1 MTHVAGPAP
10 RRDVIA
16 GLTVG
21 AVLVP
26 QGLAYGELAGLT
38 PIAGLY
44 AALAGIIVYAAVGS
58 SSLISLGPTATSAIL
73 AAAAGQEF
81 ASDERAAPIVT
92 AALMAGGLALAAG
105 IVRLG
110 FVANL
115 LSRPVLVGYTAG
127 AAVTIA
133 ASQLGNL
140 LGIDV
145 DGRLVTAML
154 ADVFGGL
161 SATSLVTLALSAAS
175 LVGLVLLQQL
185 RPRLPAALL
194 VVVAATA
201 VTRIFDLADH
211 GVAVVGALPRGLPE
225 IGLPDLAAGDLDRLV
240 LPAAAIALVGFA
252 ETVAQGQ
259 ALGETERA
267 PDPNRELMALGG
279 ANIASGLC
287 AGFSVSSSFSRNAL
301 NVGAGG
307 RSQRA
312 FLVAAGAVVVSLVA
326 LTNALGHVPL
336 ASLAAVVVVSVVALI
351 PVRTF
356 RRLAHLQRDDFVFAL
371 VAFAGVI
378 LIGIL
383 PGLAVAVALSLGG
396 LLYRVTTADTTVLGY
411 VPDEDTWR
419 RLDRYDTAQARP
431 GVLVVRFSGPL
442 YFANASR
449 LRRQVSQ
456 LVAES
461 SPGLRR
467 VVIDGRAMGHLD
479 ATAIEVLTELH
490 ARLGQNGIELVMAG
504 LRRPALD
511 TFLRS
516 DLVRTVGEE
525 ELVYATVRAAT
536 DV

>member
-1 MTHVAGPAP
+1 M
-10 RRDVIA
+10 IA

-26 QGLAYGELAGLT
+26 QSLAYGELAGLA

-44 AALAGIIVYAAVGS
+44 AALAAIIAYAAVGS

-73 AAAAGQEF
+73 AAAAGREV
-81 ASDERAAPIVT
+81 ASDDRAAAIVT
-92 AALMAGGLALAAG
+92 VALIAGGLALAAG
-105 IVRLG
+105 MVRLG
-110 FVANL
+110 FIANL

-127 AAVTIA
+127 AAITIA
-133 ASQLGNL
+133 VSQMGNL

-145 DGRLVTAML
+145 DGQRVTAML
-154 ADVFGGL
+154 ADLVRGMSGASL
-161 SATSLVTLALSAAS
+161 ATLTVSAAS
-175 LVGLVLLQQL
+175 LVGLVLVQRL

-194 VVVAATA
+194 VVVVATA
-201 VTRIFDLADH
+201 IAQLFDLADH
-211 GVAVVGALPRGLPE
+211 GVAVVGTLPSGLPE
-225 IGLPDLAAGDLDRLV
+225 IGLPDLAAGDARRLV

-259 ALGETERA
+259 ALGATRRN
-267 PDPNRELMALGG
+267 PGPNRELMALGT
-279 ANIASGLC
+279 ANVASGLC
-287 AGFSVSSSFSRNAL
+287 GGFSVSSSFSRNAL
-301 NVGAGG
+301 NVRAGG

-312 FLVAAGAVVVSLVA
+312 FLVAAAAVVVSLVA
-326 LTNALGHVPL
+326 LTNTLSHVPL
-336 ASLAAVVVVSVVALI
+336 ASLAAIVVVSVAALI
-351 PVRTF
+351 PIRTF
-356 RRLAHLQRDDFVFAL
+356 SRLAHLQRDDFVFAV

-383 PGLAVAVALSLGG
+383 PGLAIAVALSLGG
-396 LLYRVTTADTTVLGY
+396 LLYRVTTADTAVLGY
-411 VPDEDTWR
+411 VPDQDTWR
-419 RLDRYDTAQARP
+419 RLDRHDTARARP

-461 SPGLRR
+461 APGLRR
-467 VVIDGRAMGHLD
+467 VVIDGRAMSHVD
-479 ATAIEVLTELH
+479 ATAIEMLTELH
-490 ARLGQNGIELVMAG
+490 ARLDENGIELVMAG
-504 LRRPALD
+504 LRSPALD

-516 DLVRTVGEE
+516 DLVRSLGEE
-525 ELVYATVRAAT
+525 RLVYPTVRAAA